1 MNLLIRI
8 YRFKSGKVVIIL
20 AGRFAGRKAVVVKA
34 SDEGSH
40 SSIQSHT
47 HLLIIFPF
55 YSGNDK
61 VKYGHAIVA
70 GIDRYPRKIVKAM
83 SGKKVEKRSKI
94 RPFIKS
100 LNLSHIMP
108 TRYTVDF
115 DLKKSFDESALA
127 NADSRTDSKKKL
139 KKMFE
144 EKYKSQ
150 NPKDKKAAGV
160 SYFFNKLRF

>member
-1 MNLLIRI
+1 MNILI
-8 YRFKSGKVVIIL
+8 SL
-20 AGRFAGRKAVVVKA
+20 
-34 SDEGSH
+34 
-40 SSIQSHT
+40 
-47 HLLIIFPF
+47 
-55 YSGNDK
+55 GNDK

-70 GIDRYPRKIVKAM
+70 GIDRYPRKIFKAM
-83 SGKKVEKRSKI
+83 GGKKVEKRSKI
-94 RPFIKS
+94 KPFIKS

-144 EKYKSQ
+144 EKYKTQ